1 MANMYVQLHARRREL
16 LRVAAEM
23 DRLGVKELEG
33 YDANDPAFQAEVV
46 RLGNESNRI
55 EFDRLMVEMDDEEEL
70 IGMNEWLVI
79 GLLTGESKEVERIE
93 AVGNNRRSKEVSHLA
108 CLAFENVR
116 KRSIYCR
123 CL

>member
-1 MANMYVQLHARRREL
+1 MYVQLNARRREL

-79 GLLTGESKEVERIE
+79 GLLTGESKEEERIE
-93 AVGNNRRSKEVSHLA
+93 AGHVTNRRNKKV
-108 CLAFENVR
+108 
-116 KRSIYCR
+116 
-123 CL
+123 